1 MKSNRSGPDPLAN
14 VPAELPEAPLEA
26 TQPARQG
33 EPEAEP
39 SPARPRR
46 RLWIVGVVILA
57 LVVIAILARTGRSS
71 EEKKAAAAKARGQAA
86 IPVVVAEAQTADFP
100 VYLSGLGTITPLA
113 TVTVRSRVDGELIRV
128 AFKEGQLV
136 KQDELLAEI
145 DPRPF
150 QVQLTQAEGQLAKDQ
165 ANLVSVKLDY
175 ERFKKLL
182 ADGLIPQSQFD
193 AQASLAAQVEASIK
207 SDEGT
212 VAGARLNL
220 TYSKITA
227 PITGRAGLRQVDP
240 GNMVHAAD
248 SGGIVVLT
256 QLDPIAT
263 LFTLPEDSLQAVLKK
278 LSGGATLPVEAWDR
292 DLKTKL
298 EDGKLLTVDNQI
310 DPSTGTVRLKAVFDN
325 RNGLAIPESVRQRP
339 AADRHAAPRRGRALR
354 GHPAHDAG
362 RRRLRGGGR
371 RHGLDAPRRG
381 RAAERRPR
389 RRHEGRRGGRAGR
402 HRRRRQ
408 AAERL
413 EGDDAEGR
421 RAPAPGEGLVSPS
434 RPFILR
440 PVATSLLM
448 VGLLLAGLVAYRQLP
463 VSALPQVDYPTIQVV
478 TFYPGASPDVMAS
491 SRDRAART
499 TVRTGAGAEPDDVDQ
514 VRRRVRSSRCSSR
527 WT

>member
-14 VPAELPEAPLEA
+14 APAELPEAPLEA
-26 TQPARQG
+26 TQPARTG

-71 EEKKAAAAKARGQAA
+71 EAKKAAAAKARGQAA

-113 TVTVRSRVDGELIRV
+113 TVTVRPRVDGELIRV

-175 ERFKKLL
+175 ERFKNLV

-193 AQASLAAQVEASIK
+193 AQASLVAQVEASIK
-207 SDEGT
+207 TDEGS

-263 LFTLPEDSLQAVLKK
+263 LFTLPEDSLQAVLQR

-325 RNGLAIPESVRQRP
+325 RKGSLFPNQFVNVRLLIDTLRRVVVVPSAAIQRTTQGAVIYVA
-339 AADRHAAPRRGRALR
+339 AADGT
-354 GHPAHDAG
+354 
-362 RRRLRGGGR
+362 
-371 RHGLDAPRRG
+371 
-381 RAAERRPR
+381 
-389 RRHEGRRGGRAGR
+389 
-402 HRRRRQ
+402 
-408 AAERL
+408 
-413 EGDDAEGR
+413 
-421 RAPAPGEGLVSPS
+421 VSM
-434 RPFILR
+434 R
-440 PVATSLLM
+440 PVQVAQQSGDRAVVTKG
-448 VGLLLAGLVAYRQLP
+448 VAAGE
-463 VSALPQVDYPTIQVV
+463 QVV
-478 TFYPGASPDVMAS
+478 TDGVDKLQNGSKVTTQKAGERRQPAKAS
-491 SRDRAART
+491 
-499 TVRTGAGAEPDDVDQ
+499 
-514 VRRRVRSSRCSSR
+514 
-527 WT
+527 

>member
-14 VPAELPEAPLEA
+14 APAELPEAPLEA
-26 TQPARQG
+26 TQPARKG

-71 EEKKAAAAKARGQAA
+71 EAKKAAAAKARGQAA

-175 ERFKKLL
+175 ERFKNLV

-193 AQASLAAQVEASIK
+193 AQASLVAQVEASIK
-207 SDEGT
+207 TDEGS

-263 LFTLPEDSLQAVLKK
+263 LFTLPEDSLQAVLQR

-325 RNGLAIPESVRQRP
+325 RKGSLFPNQFVNVRLLIDTLRRVVVVPSAAIQRTTQGAVIYVA
-339 AADRHAAPRRGRALR
+339 AADGT
-354 GHPAHDAG
+354 
-362 RRRLRGGGR
+362 
-371 RHGLDAPRRG
+371 
-381 RAAERRPR
+381 
-389 RRHEGRRGGRAGR
+389 
-402 HRRRRQ
+402 
-408 AAERL
+408 
-413 EGDDAEGR
+413 
-421 RAPAPGEGLVSPS
+421 VSM
-434 RPFILR
+434 R
-440 PVATSLLM
+440 PVQVAQQSGDRAVVTKG
-448 VGLLLAGLVAYRQLP
+448 VAAGE
-463 VSALPQVDYPTIQVV
+463 QVV
-478 TFYPGASPDVMAS
+478 TDGVDKLQNGSKVTTQKAGERRQPAKAS
-491 SRDRAART
+491 
-499 TVRTGAGAEPDDVDQ
+499 
-514 VRRRVRSSRCSSR
+514 
-527 WT
+527 

>member
-1 MKSNRSGPDPLAN
+1 MKSNRSGPDPLSNA
-14 VPAELPEAPLEA
+14 PAELPEAPLEA
-26 TQPARQG
+26 TQPARKG

-113 TVTVRSRVDGELIRV
+113 TVTVRPRVDGELIRV

-175 ERFKKLL
+175 ERFKNLV

-193 AQASLAAQVEASIK
+193 AQASLVAQVEASIK
-207 SDEGT
+207 TDEGS

-263 LFTLPEDSLQAVLKK
+263 LFTLPEDSLQAVLQR

-325 RNGLAIPESVRQRP
+325 RKGSLFPNQFVNVRLLIDTLRRVVVVPSAAIQRTTQGAVVYVA
-339 AADRHAAPRRGRALR
+339 AADGT
-354 GHPAHDAG
+354 
-362 RRRLRGGGR
+362 
-371 RHGLDAPRRG
+371 
-381 RAAERRPR
+381 
-389 RRHEGRRGGRAGR
+389 
-402 HRRRRQ
+402 
-408 AAERL
+408 
-413 EGDDAEGR
+413 
-421 RAPAPGEGLVSPS
+421 VSM
-434 RPFILR
+434 R
-440 PVATSLLM
+440 PVQVAQQSGDRAVVTKG
-448 VGLLLAGLVAYRQLP
+448 VAAGE
-463 VSALPQVDYPTIQVV
+463 QVV
-478 TFYPGASPDVMAS
+478 TDGVDKLQNGSKVTTQKAGERRQPAKAS
-491 SRDRAART
+491 
-499 TVRTGAGAEPDDVDQ
+499 
-514 VRRRVRSSRCSSR
+514 
-527 WT
+527 

>member
-14 VPAELPEAPLEA
+14 APAELPEAPLEA
-26 TQPARQG
+26 TQPARKG

-39 SPARPRR
+39 SLARPRR

-71 EEKKAAAAKARGQAA
+71 EAKKAAAAKARGQAA

-128 AFKEGQLV
+128 PFKEGQLV

-175 ERFKKLL
+175 ERFKNLV

-193 AQASLAAQVEASIK
+193 AQASLVAQVEASIK
-207 SDEGT
+207 TDEGS

-263 LFTLPEDSLQAVLKK
+263 LFTLPEDSLQAVLQR

-325 RNGLAIPESVRQRP
+325 RKGSLFPNQFVNVRLLIDTLRRVVVVPSAAIQRTTQGAVIYVA
-339 AADRHAAPRRGRALR
+339 AADGT
-354 GHPAHDAG
+354 
-362 RRRLRGGGR
+362 
-371 RHGLDAPRRG
+371 
-381 RAAERRPR
+381 
-389 RRHEGRRGGRAGR
+389 
-402 HRRRRQ
+402 
-408 AAERL
+408 
-413 EGDDAEGR
+413 
-421 RAPAPGEGLVSPS
+421 VSM
-434 RPFILR
+434 R
-440 PVATSLLM
+440 PVQVAQQSGDRAVVTKG
-448 VGLLLAGLVAYRQLP
+448 VAAGE
-463 VSALPQVDYPTIQVV
+463 QVV
-478 TFYPGASPDVMAS
+478 TDGVDKLQNGSKVTTQKAGERRQPAKAS
-491 SRDRAART
+491 
-499 TVRTGAGAEPDDVDQ
+499 
-514 VRRRVRSSRCSSR
+514 
-527 WT
+527 